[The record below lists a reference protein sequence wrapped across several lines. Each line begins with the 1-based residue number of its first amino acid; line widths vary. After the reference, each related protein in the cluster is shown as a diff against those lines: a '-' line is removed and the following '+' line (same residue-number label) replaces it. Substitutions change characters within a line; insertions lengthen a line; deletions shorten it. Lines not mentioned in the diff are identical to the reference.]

1 MLEATAKLARSAPAY
16 PCAPSGTN
24 AQSIKGAPNE

>member
-1 MLEATAKLARSAPAY
+1 MLEATACRLRAGRLTY

-24 AQSIKGAPNE
+24 AQPIKESAQ